1 MLFRS
6 FRAEANCSVDLVQE
20 ILAFCLSPELLI
32 PGIPVIQKL
41 ENDRSEFIEHF
52 AENNHDFDV
61 IDDRRIDSALAR
73 LRK

>member
-1 MLFRS
+1 M
-6 FRAEANCSVDLVQE
+6 
-20 ILAFCLSPELLI
+20 FCLGPELLI

-61 IDDRRIDSALAR
+61 IDDRRIGSALAR
-73 LRK
+73 SRKNRERDSSRGSVALNC